1 MFSQAMMAA
10 LRILAFRAGPQ
21 DFPFSPQL
29 MQMLAPLAMGA
40 NYLVFIQVLPWG
52 MSAAMAFAMV
62 GGMGMVTATLLRS
75 RGLSAR
81 FVQTFSA
88 LLATNALLTLMLV
101 PVFIQIAPKLMELAN
116 NPDLMG
122 KPDQLD
128 MPQGPVFLM
137 NLFNIWNFAVT
148 AVIFRHAANMAMW
161 SSLLIAILAALV
173 MAFMVVVFGSLAGAI
188 FGVPQ

>member
-1 MFSQAMMAA
+1 MMAA

-29 MQMLAPLAMGA
+29 MQMLAPLAMAA
-40 NYLVFIQVLPWG
+40 NYLVFVQVLPWG

-62 GGMGMVTATLLRS
+62 GGMGMVTGTLLRS
-75 RGLSAR
+75 RGHAPR

-101 PVFIQIAPKLMELAN
+101 PAFIQIAPKLMELAN
-116 NPDLMG
+116 NPELMN
-122 KPDQLD
+122 KPEQLN

-137 NLFNIWNFAVT
+137 NLLNIWNFAVT
-148 AVIFRHAANMAMW
+148 AAIFRHAAQISMGF
-161 SSLLIAILAALV
+161 SLLVAILAALV
-173 MAFMVVVFGSLAGAI
+173 VAFTVVVFGSLAGAV